1 VFQQLVVDPKG
12 AEAIAALHALIF
24 CKEVEFFDIILEG
37 DALQIVTE
45 VKSNISSKH
54 GSGHFIEAIQ
64 VELGTFRSSSI
75 VHIRREANSTAH
87 ILTRNAA
94 TNFVDL
100 LWLEDIPNSIFDT
113 VLREVVVPK
122 S

>member
-1 VFQQLVVDPKG
+1 MRFRLLQKLSR
-12 AEAIAALHALIF
+12 IF
-24 CKEVEFFDIILEG
+24 LLSMD
-37 DALQIVTE
+37 
-45 VKSNISSKH
+45 
-54 GSGHFIEAIQ
+54 FIEGIQ